1 MAITTNFQLVKN
13 LSQNKADILGSL
25 ASGICLIHCL
35 ATPFLFMA
43 HLEVG
48 HHVHD
53 HGHDA
58 HGHHHGA
65 SPFWWQMI
73 DVAFLVISFAAVY
86 WSARNSSKQWMKI
99 ALFISWAALA
109 MVIFNEK
116 LALFHWVEEVIYLP
130 TLALIGLHLYNRRYC
145 QCENNDCLIHE
156 KK

>member
-1 MAITTNFQLVKN
+1 MTTTSNFQLVKY
-13 LSQNKADILGSL
+13 LSQNKSDLLGSL

-48 HHVHD
+48 HMHD
-53 HGHDA
+53 AHGHE

-73 DVAFLVISFAAVY
+73 DVAFLAISFLAVF
-86 WSARNSSKQWMKI
+86 WSAKNSTKQWMKI
-99 ALFISWAALA
+99 ALYASWAFLA
-109 MVIFNEK
+109 MVIINEK
-116 LALFHWVEEVIYLP
+116 LALFHWVEEIIYLP

-145 QCENNDCLIHE
+145 CENDDCLINE
-156 KK
+156 KT